1 MSRSGDIMVTNPEG
15 WSNDVLAGQ
24 QEPRMVWGPMG
35 KLPFTTLGN
44 ELIDIAKEMRGAT
57 GIPIIDAIVPPSSVT
72 GIYGKHDGKLSKSH
86 IQGDAFVR
94 SDTLPGSMPVKEYV
108 AMLQS
113 AAAYQ
118 PQLNTQYIR
127 DL

>member
-1 MSRSGDIMVTNPEG
+1 MSRSGDIFTANPEG

-24 QEPRMVWGPMG
+24 QVPRMVWGPMG
-35 KLPFTTLGN
+35 KLPFTTFGN
-44 ELIDIAKEMRGAT
+44 ELINIADEMRGAT

-72 GIYGKHDGKLSKSH
+72 GVYGKHDSKMSKAH

-94 SDTLPGSMPVKEYV
+94 SASLPGSMPVKEYV

-113 AAAYQ
+113 AAAYHSA
-118 PQLNTQYIR
+118 LNTHYIR

>member
-1 MSRSGDIMVTNPEG
+1 MTTNPEG

-24 QEPRMVWGPMG
+24 QTPQMVWGPLG
-35 KLPFTTLGN
+35 KLPFTTFGN

-57 GIPIIDAIVPPSSVT
+57 GIPIIDAIVPPSAVT
-72 GIYGKHDGKLSKSH
+72 GVYGKHNLKLSKQH

-94 SDTLPGSMPVKEYV
+94 SATLPGSMPVKEYE

-118 PQLNTQYIR
+118 PSLKAHYIR